1 MKNKGTQFLAEAA
14 VIGAIYVVL
23 TLLFAPLS
31 YGEIQIRFSEALTI
45 LPFFTPAAIPGL
57 FVGCIIANLFGGA
70 IPVDIIFGSIAT
82 LIGAVFTYRLRS
94 CNRFLAPI
102 PPIVSNAVI
111 VPFVLHFGYGVN
123 LPIPL
128 MMLTVG
134 IGEVVSCGV
143 VGFILFALYLLCV
156 LKKVAFGIFNP
167 NISTYGKCIMAFI
180 PVWLVGELVESRI
193 VLGMN
198 FQAIIFW
205 IMIGYVG
212 YYTKERK

>member
-1 MKNKGTQFLAEAA
+1 M
-14 VIGAIYVVL
+14 
-23 TLLFAPLS
+23 
-31 YGEIQIRFSEALTI
+31 
-45 LPFFTPAAIPGL
+45 
-57 FVGCIIANLFGGA
+57 
-70 IPVDIIFGSIAT
+70 
-82 LIGAVFTYRLRS
+82 
-94 CNRFLAPI
+94 
-102 PPIVSNAVI
+102 
-111 VPFVLHFGYGVN
+111 
-123 LPIPL
+123 
-128 MMLTVG
+128 
-134 IGEVVSCGV
+134 
-143 VGFILFALYLLCV
+143 YLLCV

>member
-1 MKNKGTQFLAEAA
+1 MKKSNKVTFLTQAA
-14 VIGAIYVVL
+14 VIAAIYVVL
-23 TLLFAPLS
+23 TIIFAPFS
-31 YGEIQIRFSEALTI
+31 FGDVEVRISEALTI

-143 VGFILFALYLLCV
+143 VGLILQTAL
-156 LKKVAFGIFNP
+156 LKYKNVIFR
-167 NISTYGKCIMAFI
+167 SQRT
-180 PVWLVGELVESRI
+180 V
-193 VLGMN
+193 
-198 FQAIIFW
+198 
-205 IMIGYVG
+205 
-212 YYTKERK
+212 

>member
-1 MKNKGTQFLAEAA
+1 MKNKGTQFLTEAA

-45 LPFFTPAAIPGL
+45 LPFFTPA
-57 FVGCIIANLFGGA
+57 
-70 IPVDIIFGSIAT
+70 
-82 LIGAVFTYRLRS
+82 
-94 CNRFLAPI
+94 API

-143 VGFILFALYLLCV
+143 VGLILQTAL
-156 LKKVAFGIFNP
+156 LKYKNVIFR
-167 NISTYGKCIMAFI
+167 SQRT
-180 PVWLVGELVESRI
+180 V
-193 VLGMN
+193 
-198 FQAIIFW
+198 
-205 IMIGYVG
+205 
-212 YYTKERK
+212 

>member
-1 MKNKGTQFLAEAA
+1 MKNQKTIKLTQAA
-14 VIGAIYVVL
+14 VIAALYVVL
-23 TLLFAPLS
+23 TLLANALGLAN
-31 YGEIQIRFSEALTI
+31 YAIQVRFSEALTI

-143 VGFILFALYLLCV
+143 VGLILQTAL
-156 LKKVAFGIFNP
+156 LKYKNVIFR
-167 NISTYGKCIMAFI
+167 SQRT
-180 PVWLVGELVESRI
+180 V
-193 VLGMN
+193 
-198 FQAIIFW
+198 
-205 IMIGYVG
+205 
-212 YYTKERK
+212 

>member
-82 LIGAVFTYRLRS
+82 LIGAV
-94 CNRFLAPI
+94 
-102 PPIVSNAVI
+102 
-111 VPFVLHFGYGVN
+111 
-123 LPIPL
+123 
-128 MMLTVG
+128 
-134 IGEVVSCGV
+134 VSCGV
-143 VGFILFALYLLCV
+143 VGLILQTAL
-156 LKKVAFGIFNP
+156 LKYKNVIFR
-167 NISTYGKCIMAFI
+167 SQRT
-180 PVWLVGELVESRI
+180 V
-193 VLGMN
+193 
-198 FQAIIFW
+198 
-205 IMIGYVG
+205 
-212 YYTKERK
+212 